1 VQFLALLIVAGVVF
15 SLTVVFAVFGA
26 STSRLFRWQW
36 ISRQGP
42 GLNAVVGLA
51 ASLLFLEVW
60 NFFYPINHASVAV
73 LGALVLAS
81 VLLAWRTGVGV
92 IQEWFRSSSVWLAY
106 SLLVLLFTVSWFGL
120 GPHEHDHYDTGL
132 YYLNAIRWA
141 REYPVVPGL
150 ANLHTRLGY
159 NQSLFLFVAF
169 LANVMNLGVGRA
181 CQVVN
186 PIFVFV
192 CGWAILDR
200 LKLDL
205 TIPKT
210 TRVKLYVIL
219 LLCPLFFLATHMWI
233 SAPTS
238 DIAAAAFALPGA
250 LAAFYCLEEI
260 LDRNAAEARN
270 WFLLLT
276 VVGATLTK
284 LKLSYAVLAGSAITV
299 VAIAFIFIEKR
310 ELLRLWIRAA
320 ILAVALVIPWAAR
333 GVVESGYPFFPSTLI
348 RFHTDWAVPRKLA
361 DLDRDWVYSWA
372 KSPKKPPREVLVNDA
387 WFGSWVERNAQE
399 PENIFLFFF
408 VMAGLISAL
417 LSLAIPPGREQRL
430 QTVLLMLPPALALI
444 FWFKTAPEP
453 RFGYA
458 IFLLFGVNGFYAASA
473 VISGFSNIGAG
484 IYTCLITSVCL
495 RVLFVS
501 QWPIISFYEKKFP
514 QGFPKA
520 ELEYQTT
527 HSGLR
532 VGVPKGEKA
541 WNSGLI
547 VTPYCNP
554 NLTMRGPELRDG
566 FRMQRANRQ
575 RKASGH

>member
-1 VQFLALLIVAGVVF
+1 VQFLALLIVAGIVF

-26 STSRLFRWQW
+26 SISRLFRWQW

-60 NFFYPINHASVAV
+60 NFFYPINHASVVV
-73 LGALVLAS
+73 LGALVLAA
-81 VLLAWRTGVGV
+81 VVLAWRTGVGV
-92 IQEWFRSSSVWLAY
+92 IRDWIRNSGVLVAF

-150 ANLHTRLGY
+150 ANLHSRLGY

-169 LANVMNLGVGRA
+169 LANVMNLGLGRA

-186 PIFVFV
+186 PIFVFI

-200 LKLDL
+200 LKLNL
-205 TIPKT
+205 TVPKMR
-210 TRVKLYVIL
+210 RVRLYVIFL
-219 LLCPLFFLATHMWI
+219 LGPLFFLATHMWI

-238 DIAAAAFALPGA
+238 DIAAAVFALPGA

-284 LKLSYAVLAGSAITV
+284 LKLSYSVLAGSAITV

-310 ELLRLWIRAA
+310 EGLRLWMRAA

-333 GVVESGYPFFPSTLI
+333 GVVVSGYPFYPSTFLG
-348 RFHTDWAVPRKLA
+348 FHTDWAVPRMRA

-372 KSPKKPPREVLVNDA
+372 KWPNKLPREVLGNDA
-387 WFGSWVERNAQE
+387 WFGPWVGRNAQE
-399 PENIFLFFF
+399 PENIFLGFF
-408 VMAGLISAL
+408 VIAGLVSAL
-417 LSLAIPPGREQRL
+417 VSLAIPLGREQRL

-444 FWFKTAPEP
+444 FWFKTAPDP

-458 IFLLFGVNGFYAASA
+458 ILLLFGVNGFYAASA
-473 VISGFSNIGAG
+473 VISGLSKLRAG

-495 RVLFVS
+495 LVLFRS
-501 QWPIISFYEKKFP
+501 QWPLINLYEKKFP
-514 QGFPKA
+514 QGFPTA

-527 HSGLR
+527 DSGLR

-547 VTPYCNP
+547 VTPYFNP
-554 NLTMRGPELRDG
+554 DLTMRGPEIRDG
-566 FRMQRANRQ
+566 FRMQKTNPQ
-575 RKASGH
+575 